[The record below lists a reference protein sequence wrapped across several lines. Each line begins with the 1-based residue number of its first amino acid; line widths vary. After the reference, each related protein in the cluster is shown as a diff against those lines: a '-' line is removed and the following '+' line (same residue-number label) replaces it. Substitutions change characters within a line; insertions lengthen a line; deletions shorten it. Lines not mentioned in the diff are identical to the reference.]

1 MFKKRT
7 LTTLI
12 MFSLM
17 TLGTAFCAQ
26 IPQKY
31 INTDAKLEYNKGIDY
46 YDSGQF
52 DKAIDCFKNAI
63 ELEPEYADAYYN
75 LATTFEYL
83 KQYEASVSTFRE
95 LLNRKPDDYAAAYRA
110 AIVSYKMKNI
120 LLAKDFLSKISESSP
135 FYYQA
140 QELAVLIG
148 TDMQTIKSNPSV
160 IGGVLAPKS
169 NYTPVTSVSEGGLP
183 ALPDVEIE
191 EPEKSHPTFAGNFYY
206 EGVPSPTGFVTDDL
220 GYLYVADYS
229 DNAIFRITP
238 TGEKTVYVKS
248 PKIKGPIGIA
258 LDNDGNMYIANYD
271 GNNVLKLSRS
281 NQLTTFIENIE
292 KPYYLYVAGDFLFIS
307 SQGNNTVLR
316 YKLN

>member
-1 MFKKRT
+1 MFKKYIAT
-7 LTTLI
+7 AL
-12 MFSLM
+12 MFLCSAC
-17 TLGTAFCAQ
+17 AFGAQ
-26 IPQKY
+26 PPQGY

-46 YDSGQF
+46 YGTGQF
-52 DKAIDCFKNAI
+52 DKAIESFRNAI
-63 ELEPEYADAYYN
+63 DLEPNYIDAYYN

-83 KQYEASVSTFRE
+83 KQYEASVSMFRE

-120 LLAKDFLSKISESSP
+120 GLTKEFLSKISPSSP

-148 TDMQTIKSNPSV
+148 TDMHNIANSAVPPAEVPQSTAK
-160 IGGVLAPKS
+160 
-169 NYTPVTSVSEGGLP
+169 PVTSITDDSLP
-183 ALPDVEIE
+183 ALPDVQIE
-191 EPEKSHPTFAGNFYY
+191 EEQKTTPTFAGNFYY
-206 EGVPSPTGFVTDDL
+206 EGIPSPTGITTDEV

-229 DNAIFRITP
+229 DNAIFRVTP
-238 TGEKTVYVKS
+238 TGEKTVYLKS
-248 PKIKGPIGIA
+248 PKIKGPIGLA
-258 LDNDGNMYIANYD
+258 LDDNGNMYIANYD
-271 GNNVLKLSRS
+271 GNNILKLSRS

-292 KPYYLYVAGDFLFIS
+292 KPYYLYVSGNFLFIS